1 VIAENF
7 GTEYGL
13 GYVIWH
19 SWQIFEV
26 RDMYVSL
33 ILVALLG
40 YLSQLGLAR
49 LERVLI
55 PWRRPAKP
63 PAS

>member
-1 VIAENF
+1 
-7 GTEYGL
+7 
-13 GYVIWH
+13 
-19 SWQIFEV
+19 
-26 RDMYVSL
+26 MYVSL